1 MYTPCQNEGP
11 FHASLRSCAAIAF
24 VVGLGGMCMLN
35 TIKDLWQRTLVA
47 LGPSIAG
54 WKGATRA
61 LWLLWAGLILMLLV
75 TDIWAKG
82 STSRLIGFGAFV
94 VAMAVISFVTA
105 MALRIISAIRPSYRT
120 AFLFALLPST
130 LLGLL
135 VGGMPGGL
143 FFALYLILT
152 VSFLFGSWAALR
164 NGQGQLSR
172 IYTFV
177 FLAAGAA
184 MAAGLIYMAMKPVEP
199 LNPTLENYTL
209 EDLTLPLADPG
220 AKGSYA
226 VSTFTYGSGEDR
238 HRPEYAEGVRFKTQ
252 AIDGSKLIDDWD
264 KLIGWNR
271 SRYWGFDATELPL
284 QARVWMPE
292 GEGPFPLVLI
302 VHGNHSMEDFSDPGY
317 GYLGEHLASLG
328 YIFVSVDENFLNG
341 STADMIDPIK
351 GGISEENDA
360 RGWMLLEHFK
370 LWQTWAG
377 DPDHPLFGKV
387 DMGSLGVMGHSRGGE
402 AVAVAAA
409 FNNLDYYPD
418 DATLAFDYYFNIGA
432 FIAIS
437 PIDGQYHPRE
447 DQTRLKDINY
457 FVIHGA
463 MDGDVSSF
471 TGASQYSRIEFSPG
485 SANTKA
491 SLYVAGANH
500 GQFNSSWGIYDTG
513 LPYGWLLNTRD
524 IMSVESQEKI
534 ARVYF
539 TAFLEAMLNGKK
551 EYLPLFADA
560 RYGAAWLPD
569 NYYINNI
576 KRGEAHLLA
585 TFDEDL
591 DPGTGGGEGVRI
603 MGARLTKWRESLPN
617 LKWNPLDSMVA
628 VVAWD
633 QKVETEP
640 GEFEVSW
647 SQGFL
652 PLDESMSLIFS
663 ASALNE
669 GTKPKDWEAP
679 EESAEAK
686 PDATQDDESEK
697 PLDWSIV
704 ATDAAG
710 QTATLKLSDD
720 KPLHPQ
726 LKSQTSRLPLFSSNK
741 SSEVVMQRFALP
753 LAGFAKVNDAFDPST
768 LVSIRF
774 VFDQSPSG
782 VIALDDIGFEL
793 TTTSGYSNVL
803 ED

>member
-1 MYTPCQNEGP
+1 M
-11 FHASLRSCAAIAF
+11 
-24 VVGLGGMCMLN
+24 GGKSMWN
-35 TIKDLWQRTLVA
+35 TVKYYWQRALAA
-47 LGPSIAG
+47 LGPSVSG

-61 LWLLWAGLILMLLV
+61 HWVLWALLILLLLV
-75 TDIWAKG
+75 TEIWGKW
-82 STSRLIGFGAFV
+82 STSRLMGFGVFV
-94 VAMAVISFVTA
+94 ATMGMISLGLAIV
-105 MALRIISAIRPSYRT
+105 LRIVAAIRPSFRT

-143 FFALYLILT
+143 FFALYLTLT
-152 VSFLFGSWAALR
+152 VSFIFGPWAALR
-164 NGQGQLSR
+164 NGQGTLSR
-172 IYTFV
+172 IYASV
-177 FLAAGAA
+177 FLAIGGA
-184 MAAGLIYMAMKPVEP
+184 MAAALLYMAIKPVDP

-209 EDLTLPLADPG
+209 EDLTLPLTDPG
-220 AKGSYA
+220 AKGA
-226 VSTFTYGSGEDR
+226 FPVSTFTYGSGEDR
-238 HRPEYAEGVRFKTQ
+238 HRPEYAEGIRFKTQ
-252 AIDGSKLIDDWD
+252 AVDGSRLIDGWD
-264 KLIGWNR
+264 GLIGWNR
-271 SRYWGFDATELPL
+271 SRYWGFDATNLPV
-284 QARVWMPE
+284 QGRVWMPE

-302 VHGNHSMEDFSDPGY
+302 VHGNHSMEEFSDPGY
-317 GYLGEHLASLG
+317 DYLGEHLASQG

-351 GGISEENDA
+351 GGIGEENDA

-370 LWQTWAG
+370 LWQTWAE

-387 DMGSLGVMGHSRGGE
+387 DMDRLGVMGHSRGGE

-418 DATLAFDYYFNIGA
+418 DATLAFDYHFNIGA
-432 FIAIS
+432 YIAIA

-447 DQTRLKDINY
+447 DKTRLKDINY

-524 IMSVESQEKI
+524 IMPVAQQEQI
-534 ARVYF
+534 AKVYF
-539 TAFLEAMLNGKK
+539 TAFLEAMLNGKE

-560 RYGAAWLPD
+560 RYGADWLPD
-569 NYYINNI
+569 NVYINNM
-576 KRGEAHLLA
+576 KRARTHLLA

-591 DPGTGGGEGVRI
+591 DPGTGEGGAIRI
-603 MGARLTKWRESLPN
+603 KGAHLSKWRESLLN
-617 LKWNPLDSMVA
+617 LKWNPLDTIVA

-633 QKVETEP
+633 QEVSSDP
-640 GEFEVSW
+640 GEFGLTW
-647 SQGFL
+647 APGAL
-652 PLDESMSLIFS
+652 PLNEEMSLVFS
-663 ASALNE
+663 ASALGE
-669 GTKPKDWEAP
+669 GTKPNGWEPAEEASSKD
-679 EESAEAK
+679 K
-686 PDATQDDESEK
+686 TPDADEVEK

-704 ATDAAG
+704 AVDAAG

-726 LKSQTSRLPLFSSNK
+726 LISQTSRLPLFSTNAT
-741 SSEVVMQRFALP
+741 SEIVMQRFTLP
-753 LAGFAKVNDAFDPST
+753 LAAFAEVNSAFDPST

-774 VFDQSPSG
+774 VFDRSPSG
-782 VIALDDIGFEL
+782 VIALDDIGFE
-793 TTTSGYSNVL
+793 
-803 ED
+803 EIP